1 LAGINNLD
9 DMRVPLLSPLLIPL
23 WRSHDAAY
31 RQKLNP
37 TAAEILSERLSISML
52 VKRLTD

>member
-23 WRSHDAAY
+23 WRSHDAAQS
-31 RQKLNP
+31 QKLDP
-37 TAAEILSERLSISML
+37 TAAEILSERLPISVL
-52 VKRLTD
+52 VELRS